1 MDSRSNLSGSPME
14 MPAPQAWRGVLI
26 LGIVASVP
34 RLNFSHSPA
43 EGSLTQERNPRRKP
57 RVFYGWVIVGVVAM
71 GSFTHSAE
79 TFPILSVF
87 LKPMTEE
94 FGWSRSAGAMTLG
107 TLLAAVIAVFIGPM
121 LDRFNPRWL
130 MAGAFLVMGG
140 SFMLMSQVTELW
152 QFYLVQIASRAV
164 HMGIISVAIAVI
176 IPKWFVAKRG
186 KAVSIGAMGNRAG
199 GVAIPLFT
207 QAIVNIAS
215 WRWATFGVGI
225 LILVVSVLPSA
236 LFLKRKPEDIGQLP
250 DGVSPDE
257 IDRAKRQ
264 ASDESIKP
272 KRQQRQDVSY
282 TVRQVVRMRSF
293 YLLTTAFALMFIINP
308 ATSLHTIP
316 FLTDQGLSTKVAV
329 ATVSTWAA
337 TGLIGTLLAG
347 YMADHFNLR
356 AVAGTQYV
364 LLGVSFIFLQ
374 MVDSAP
380 LAIAW
385 GLYYGLVQGGSFIF
399 QQVML
404 ADYYGRESLGAI
416 RGLVWPVQSVANAV
430 GPIAAAFVYDQRQ
443 SYTLAFNTFL
453 VLALI
458 AAALTYMAKPPK
470 APVSNVVITESP

>member
-1 MDSRSNLSGSPME
+1 
-14 MPAPQAWRGVLI
+14 
-26 LGIVASVP
+26 
-34 RLNFSHSPA
+34 
-43 EGSLTQERNPRRKP
+43 
-57 RVFYGWVIVGVVAM
+57 
-71 GSFTHSAE
+71 
-79 TFPILSVF
+79 
-87 LKPMTEE
+87 
-94 FGWSRSAGAMTLG
+94 
-107 TLLAAVIAVFIGPM
+107 
-121 LDRFNPRWL
+121 
-130 MAGAFLVMGG
+130 
-140 SFMLMSQVTELW
+140 
-152 QFYLVQIASRAV
+152 
-164 HMGIISVAIAVI
+164 MGIISVAIAVI

-207 QAIVNIAS
+207 QAVVNVAS

-250 DGVSPDE
+250 DGVLPEEMERAKQQSPDE
-257 IDRAKRQ
+257 
-264 ASDESIKP
+264 SSKP

-356 AVAGTQYV
+356 VVAGTQYV

-385 GLYYGLVQGGSFIF
+385 GLYYGLIQGGTFIF

-416 RGLVWPVQSVANAV
+416 RGLVWPVQSVANAI

-458 AAALTYMAKPPK
+458 AATLTYMAKPPK
-470 APVSNVVITESP
+470 APVSTTTVAEKP

>member
-1 MDSRSNLSGSPME
+1 
-14 MPAPQAWRGVLI
+14 
-26 LGIVASVP
+26 
-34 RLNFSHSPA
+34 
-43 EGSLTQERNPRRKP
+43 LTQDRNPRRKP
-57 RVFYGWVIVGVVAM
+57 RVFYGWIIVGVVAM

-94 FGWSRSAGAMTLG
+94 FGWSRSAFTGAMTIG

-121 LDRFNPRWL
+121 MDRFNPRWL
-130 MAGAFLVMGG
+130 MAVAFLVMGG

-164 HMGIISVAIAVI
+164 HMGVISVAIAVI

-207 QAIVNIAS
+207 QAVVNIS
-215 WRWATFGVGI
+215 NWRWATFGVGL
-225 LILVVSVLPSA
+225 LIIVVSVLPSA

-250 DGVSPDE
+250 DGALPDE
-257 IDRAKRQ
+257 IEKSKQ
-264 ASDESIKP
+264 QSTNKPLKP
-272 KRQQRQDVSY
+272 KRQQRQEVSY

-337 TGLIGTLLAG
+337 TGLVGTLLAG

-364 LLGVSFIFLQ
+364 LLAASFIFLQ
-374 MVDSAP
+374 MVDTAS

-385 GLYYGLVQGGSFIF
+385 GLYYGLIQGGSFIF

-404 ADYYGRESLGAI
+404 ANYYGRESLGAI
-416 RGLVWPVQSVANAV
+416 RGLVWPVQSVANAI
-430 GPIAAAFVYDQRQ
+430 GPIAAAFVYDQRH
-443 SYTLAFNTFL
+443 SYTLAFNTFF

-458 AAALTYMAKPPK
+458 AATLTYMAKPPR
-470 APVSNVVITESP
+470 APDFAATIAKKP

>member
-1 MDSRSNLSGSPME
+1 M
-14 MPAPQAWRGVLI
+14 
-26 LGIVASVP
+26 
-34 RLNFSHSPA
+34 
-43 EGSLTQERNPRRKP
+43 TQDRNPRRKP
-57 RVFYGWVIVGVVAM
+57 RVFYGWIIVGVVAM

-94 FGWSRSAGAMTLG
+94 FGWSRSAFTGAMTIG

-121 LDRFNPRWL
+121 MDRFNPRWL
-130 MAGAFLVMGG
+130 MAVAFLVMGG

-164 HMGIISVAIAVI
+164 HMGVISVAIAVI

-207 QAIVNIAS
+207 QAVVNIS
-215 WRWATFGVGI
+215 NWRWATFGVGL
-225 LILVVSVLPSA
+225 LIIVVSVLPSA

-250 DGVSPDE
+250 DGALPDE
-257 IDRAKRQ
+257 IEKNKQ
-264 ASDESIKP
+264 QSTNKPLKP
-272 KRQQRQDVSY
+272 KRQQRQEVSY

-337 TGLIGTLLAG
+337 TGLVGTLLAG

-364 LLGVSFIFLQ
+364 LLAASFIFLQ
-374 MVDSAP
+374 MVDTAS

-385 GLYYGLVQGGSFIF
+385 GLYYGLIQGGSFIF

-404 ADYYGRESLGAI
+404 ANYYGRESLGAI
-416 RGLVWPVQSVANAV
+416 RGLVWPVQSVANAI
-430 GPIAAAFVYDQRQ
+430 GPIAAAFVYDQRH
-443 SYTLAFNTFL
+443 SYTLAFNTFF

-458 AAALTYMAKPPK
+458 AATLTYMAKPPR
-470 APVSNVVITESP
+470 APDFAATIAKKP